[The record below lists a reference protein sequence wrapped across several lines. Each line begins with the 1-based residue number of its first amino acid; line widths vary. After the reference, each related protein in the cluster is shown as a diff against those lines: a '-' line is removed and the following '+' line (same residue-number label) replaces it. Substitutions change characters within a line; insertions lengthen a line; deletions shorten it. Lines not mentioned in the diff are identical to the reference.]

1 MIDDK
6 AADLG
11 KLLTLEQEI
20 REAASLTELSQIFC
34 NRTRDIVDFTQSA
47 LACPSAS
54 GQMQI
59 IGFSDI
65 AVVDRT
71 APLVNWLETQLKQLS
86 DDTDILIPDEEARD
100 AVADLVPEYILI
112 LPLSSPNKGLLGA
125 FIVTRTMAFTDGDKS
140 LLLHLAS
147 VFGHALAAHRAV
159 PLAVRL
165 REGIKGR
172 RKWVLAAAF
181 LVISLLPVRLTAIA
195 PAEIVAADPFI
206 VAAPMNGVV
215 AEILVQRNEQVE
227 AGAAIMRM
235 VDIELKNDLD
245 VAKHAYRIAEAELLR
260 ARQSAFSSNEDKA
273 QLAELIAQAELRRI
287 EVGFA
292 ETQLERAIVRAP
304 NDGIAIIDDPR
315 KWQGRPVAT
324 GEQIFKLAR
333 PENVEI
339 AIQLPVADAITLN
352 QGSRVDVFL
361 DIDPLHR
368 YGAAIERVPYQSTL
382 SEAGVLSYAVRA
394 KLAASE
400 EIPRIGLRGSGK
412 LYGPRT
418 SLFYFLFRRP
428 ITALRQMIGV

>member
-1 MIDDK
+1 MINDK

-20 REAASLTELSQIFC
+20 REAANLTQLSQIFC
-34 NRTRDIVDFTQSA
+34 NRTRDIVDFTQAA
-47 LACPSAS
+47 LASPSAS

-71 APLVNWLETQLKQLS
+71 APLVNWLEAQIRS
-86 DDTDILIPDEEARD
+86 ISEADEIIIPNAEDRED
-100 AVADLVPEYILI
+100 VGDLVPEHILI
-112 LPLSSPNKGLLGA
+112 LPLRTPNKGLLGA
-125 FIVTRTMAFTDGDKS
+125 FIVTRTMSFTDGDKA

-147 VFGHALAAHRAV
+147 VFGHALAVHRAV
-159 PLAVRL
+159 PFGVRI
-165 REGIKGR
+165 REALTGR
-172 RKWVLAAAF
+172 RKLAVTA
-181 LVISLLPVRLTAIA
+181 LLLIISLLPVRLTAIA
-195 PAEIVAADPFI
+195 PAEIVAAEPFI

-215 AEILVQRNEQVE
+215 EEILVQRNQQVE
-227 AGAAIMRM
+227 AGTAVMRM

-245 VAKHAYRIAEAELLR
+245 VAKRAYRIAEAELLR

-292 ETQLERAIVRAP
+292 EKQVKRAIVRAP
-304 NDGIAIIDDPR
+304 TVGLAIIDDPR
-315 KWQGRPVAT
+315 KWQGRPVST
-324 GEQIFKLAR
+324 GEQIFKIAR
-333 PENVEI
+333 PEYVEI
-339 AIQLPVADAITLN
+339 AINLPVADAVTLN
-352 QGSRVDVFL
+352 SGNRVDVFL
-361 DIDPLHR
+361 DINPLHR
-368 YGAAIERVPYQSTL
+368 YEAEIKRVPYQSTL
-382 SEAGVLSYAVRA
+382 TDAGVLAYSVRA

-418 SLFYFLFRRP
+418 SLFYFVFRRP
-428 ITALRQMIGV
+428 ITAIRQMIGI

>member
-6 AADLG
+6 AADFG
-11 KLLTLEQEI
+11 KLLTIEQEI
-20 REAASLTELSQIFC
+20 REAASLIELSQIFC

-47 LACPSAS
+47 LASPSVS

-59 IGFSDI
+59 IGFSDV

-71 APLVNWLETQLKQLS
+71 APLVSWLEGQLKTISDTENILS
-86 DDTDILIPDEEARD
+86 PTAEDRES
-100 AVADLVPEYILI
+100 VADLIPQHILI
-112 LPLSSPNKGLLGA
+112 LPLRTPNKGLLGA
-125 FIVTRTMAFTDGDKS
+125 FIVTRTAAFTDGDKS

-159 PLAVRL
+159 PLLL
-165 REGIKGR
+165 RAKEALTGR
-172 RKWVLAAAF
+172 RKLAMVALF
-181 LVISLLPVRLTAIA
+181 LVVSLLPVRLTAIA
-195 PAEIVAADPFI
+195 PAEIVAADPF
-206 VAAPMNGVV
+206 VVTAPMNGVV
-215 AEILVQRNEQVE
+215 DEILVQRNQQVE
-227 AGAAIMRM
+227 TGTAILQM
-235 VDIELKNDLD
+235 VDIELKNNLD
-245 VAKHAYRIAEAELLR
+245 VAKRAYRIAEAELLR
-260 ARQSAFSSNEDKA
+260 ARQSAFSSSDDKA

-292 ETQLERAIVRAP
+292 EKQLERAIVRAP
-304 NDGIAIIDDPR
+304 NGGIAIIDDPR

-324 GEQIFKLAR
+324 GEQIFKIAR

-339 AIQLPVADAITLN
+339 AIQVPVADAITLN
-352 QGSRVDVFL
+352 PGSRVDVFL

-382 SEAGVLSYAVRA
+382 SEAGVLAYAVRA

>member
-11 KLLTLEQEI
+11 KLLTVEQEI
-20 REAASLTELSQIFC
+20 REAAGLTELSQIFC
-34 NRTRDIVDFTQSA
+34 NRTRDIVDFTQAA
-47 LACPSAS
+47 LASPSAS

-71 APLVNWLETQLKQLS
+71 APLVNWLEAQLKTISEQ
-86 DDTDILIPDEEARD
+86 DGIIVPDAQDREG
-100 AVADLVPEYILI
+100 VTDLVPEHILI
-112 LPLSSPNKGLLGA
+112 LPLRTPNKGLLGA
-125 FIVTRTMAFTDGDKS
+125 FIVTRTMAFAEGDKS

-147 VFGHALAAHRAV
+147 VFGHALAAHRTV
-159 PLAVRL
+159 PLAVRA
-165 REGIKGR
+165 RKAVTGR
-172 RKWVLAAAF
+172 RKWAMAAAL
-181 LVISLLPVRLTAIA
+181 LVISIVPVRLTAIA

-215 AEILVQRNEQVE
+215 EEILVQRNQQVE
-227 AGAAIMRM
+227 AGAAIMQM
-235 VDIELKNDLD
+235 VDIELKNNLD
-245 VAKHAYRIAEAELLR
+245 VARRAYRIAEAELMR

-287 EVGFA
+287 EVNFA
-292 ETQLERAIVRAP
+292 EKQLERAIVRAP
-304 NDGIAIIDDPR
+304 NGGVAVIDDPR

-324 GEQIFKLAR
+324 GEQIFKIAR
-333 PENVEI
+333 PEDVEI
-339 AIQLPVADAITLN
+339 AITLPVADAITLA
-352 QGSRVDVFL
+352 QGNRVDVFL

-368 YGAAIERVPYQSTL
+368 YEAAIERIPYQSTL
-382 SEAGVLSYAVRA
+382 SEAGVLAYAVRA
-394 KLAASE
+394 KLGSSE
-400 EIPRIGLRGSGK
+400 ETPRIGLRGSGK

-428 ITALRQMIGV
+428 ITAIRQMIGV

>member
-47 LACPSAS
+47 LASLSAS

-71 APLVNWLETQLKQLS
+71 APLVNWLETELKQLS
-86 DDTDILIPDEEARD
+86 EDTDILMPGQETHH
-100 AVADLVPEYILI
+100 AVADLVPEHILI
-112 LPLSSPNKGLLGA
+112 LPLRSPNKGMLGA

-165 REGIKGR
+165 REGVKGR
-172 RKWVLAAAF
+172 RKWGLAAAF
-181 LVISLLPVRLTAIA
+181 LAISLLPVRLTAIA
-195 PAEIVAADPFI
+195 PLEIVAADPFI

-235 VDIELKNDLD
+235 VDIELKNRLD
-245 VAKHAYRIAEAELLR
+245 VAKRSYRIAEAELLR

-292 ETQLERAIVRAP
+292 EQQLERAIVRAP
-304 NDGIAIIDDPR
+304 NAGLAIIDDPR
-315 KWQGRPVAT
+315 KWQGRPAST
-324 GEQIFKLAR
+324 GEQIFKIAR
-333 PENVEI
+333 PEDIEI
-339 AIQLPVADAITLN
+339 ALKLPVTDAVTLN
-352 QGSRVDVFL
+352 KGNRVDVFL
-361 DIDPLHR
+361 DINPLHR
-368 YGAAIERVPYQSTL
+368 YQATVKRVPYQSTL
-382 SEAGVLSYAVRA
+382 SEAGVLAYAVRA
-394 KLAASE
+394 TLASNE
-400 EIPRIGLRGSGK
+400 TIPRIGLRGSGK